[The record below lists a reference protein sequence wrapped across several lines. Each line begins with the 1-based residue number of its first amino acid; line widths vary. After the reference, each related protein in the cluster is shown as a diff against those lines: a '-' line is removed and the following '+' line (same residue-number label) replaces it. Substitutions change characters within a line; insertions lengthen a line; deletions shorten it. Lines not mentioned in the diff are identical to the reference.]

1 MWNVIDLTGVN
12 IIIIYHYSSFEW
24 YKLYDGVGD
33 GDEVYGDHLL
43 RLFK

>member
-1 MWNVIDLTGVN
+1 VALMMV
-12 IIIIYHYSSFEW
+12 
-24 YKLYDGVGD
+24 YDGDGD